1 MICHFQKAY
10 SFRSRNAV
18 KVKNMSTYIKGNAF
32 ELRTKAIIEKML
44 CNSELELKVGGE
56 SELWVV
62 PKSSQTFHQ
71 KSYTYTFGAST
82 KTDISIEEP
91 TEKDSPSYLIVIEC
105 KSYNSSH
112 PVGIDEI
119 QEFNTRLQDLNATK
133 GVFVTSSS
141 FQSGALSC
149 AEHHNIALIR
159 INEQNEVKW
168 FLHRIQNGNGYA
180 YQDFVDMFM
189 QSEMSYSTLIVDG
202 HFRSTSFVDYLMD
215 LLNIEDEKLQTLIPY
230 LNDNDIKQKTQSFL
244 CDRQYN
250 KIPNLVLKLY
260 AIKQNILIDD
270 KHACDGFLGK
280 CDFIN
285 RKVIIDKSLME
296 GDMHRYRFTMAHE
309 LGHAFLQQPLL
320 KHLVADAHDKNVLD
334 LKNCS
339 KWEKRLEIQANHF
352 AAFLLMPQN
361 PLINIYME
369 VKGKLNYP
377 LESPLRMDDNATSI
391 HDCRIMFSVLSE
403 YFNVSKQVAMI
414 RLLDEKLIDVGV
426 NNPFMVDGIKSV
438 FEK

>member
-1 MICHFQKAY
+1 M
-10 SFRSRNAV
+10 
-18 KVKNMSTYIKGNAF
+18 
-32 ELRTKAIIEKML
+32 
-44 CNSELELKVGGE
+44 
-56 SELWVV
+56 
-62 PKSSQTFHQ
+62 
-71 KSYTYTFGAST
+71 
-82 KTDISIEEP
+82 
-91 TEKDSPSYLIVIEC
+91 
-105 KSYNSSH
+105 
-112 PVGIDEI
+112 
-119 QEFNTRLQDLNATK
+119 
-133 GVFVTSSS
+133 
-141 FQSGALSC
+141 
-149 AEHHNIALIR
+149 
-159 INEQNEVKW
+159 
-168 FLHRIQNGNGYA
+168 
-180 YQDFVDMFM
+180 
-189 QSEMSYSTLIVDG
+189 
-202 HFRSTSFVDYLMD
+202 
-215 LLNIEDEKLQTLIPY
+215 
-230 LNDNDIKQKTQSFL
+230 NDNDIKQKTQSFL

-270 KHACDGFLGK
+270 KHAFDGFLGK

-309 LGHAFLQQPLL
+309 LGHAYLQQPLL
-320 KHLVADAHDKNVLD
+320 KHLVADAHDKDVLD

-377 LESPLRMDDNATSI
+377 LESPLRMNDNATSI

-403 YFNVSKQVAMI
+403 YFDVSKQVAMI